1 MKTPVLIRPARL
13 ADADLIAGYNRAL
26 ARETEGRDL
35 DPARI
40 GPGVRAVLDDA
51 SKGRYLVAE
60 LDGEVVG
67 QLMVTFEW
75 SDWRNGMFWWIQSVY
90 VRPDR
95 RGAGIFS
102 ALYQAV
108 ESEARLEAGVC
119 GIRLYMEHHND
130 RARAAYLRLG
140 MKPAGYEV
148 LETDFTRLEPGA

>member
-1 MKTPVLIRPARL
+1 MQTSVTVRPARI
-13 ADADLIAGYNRAL
+13 ADAGLIADYNRAL

-35 DPARI
+35 NPDRI
-40 GPGVRAVLDDA
+40 GPGVRALLED
-51 SKGRYLVAE
+51 STKGRYLVAE

-95 RGAGIFS
+95 RGQGVFS
-102 ALYQAV
+102 ALYQTV
-108 ESEARLEAGVC
+108 ESEARADSGVC

-130 RARAAYLRLG
+130 RARAAYLRMG

-148 LETDFTRLEPGA
+148 LEADFT

>member
-1 MKTPVLIRPARL
+1 MKSSFHVRPAAL
-13 ADADLIAGYNRAL
+13 SDAGIIAEYNRAL

-35 DPARI
+35 DPERI
-40 GPGVRAVLDDA
+40 GPGVVAVLEDA

-60 LDGEVVG
+60 RDGKVIG

-90 VRPDR
+90 VAAEE
-95 RGAGIFS
+95 RGCGVFG
-102 ALYQAV
+102 ALYRAV
-108 ESEARLEAGVC
+108 ESEARANPGIC

-130 RARAAYLRLG
+130 RARAAYVKLG

-148 LETDFTRLEPGA
+148 FETDFTRLG

>member
-1 MKTPVLIRPARL
+1 MPSPVLIRPARL
-13 ADADLIAGYNRAL
+13 ADADLIAGYNQAL

-40 GPGVRAVLDDA
+40 GPGVRAVLEDV
-51 SKGRYLVAE
+51 SKGRYLIAE
-60 LDGEVVG
+60 LDGEAVG

-90 VRPDR
+90 VRADR
-95 RGAGIFS
+95 RGQGIFS
-102 ALYQAV
+102 ALYRTV
-108 ESEARLEAGVC
+108 ESEARADSGVC

-148 LETDFTRLEPGA
+148 LEADFT

>member
-1 MKTPVLIRPARL
+1 MQTPVLIRPARL
-13 ADADLIAGYNRAL
+13 SDADLIADYNRAL

-35 DPARI
+35 NPDRI
-40 GPGVRAVLDDA
+40 GPGVRAVLADA

-60 LDGEVVG
+60 FDGEVVG

-90 VRPDR
+90 VRADR
-95 RGAGIFS
+95 RGQGIFS
-102 ALYQAV
+102 ALYRAV
-108 ESEARLEAGVC
+108 ESEARQDAGVC

-148 LETDFTRLEPGA
+148 LEADFT